1 MRTDYLTMIKKYRK
15 RILLLSLIL
24 IFTTII
30 SLLIGRYPKIG
41 FLSLDN
47 LFHDPLVAKILF
59 HIRLPRVLLAILG
72 GASLASAGFV
82 FQMLFANP
90 LVEPGFL
97 GVSQGAAFGAAVVMV
112 FFGAT
117 SLLVQFSATIFALLA
132 LFLSYFIAKKFRFGG
147 WILRLVLSGIAVS
160 AIFSSLLSVVKV
172 LADPMTSLAEITFW
186 MMGGLYNTNWDK
198 TLIVAP
204 IMIISLGV
212 LLLLRWRINLLSLP
226 DRTGHTLG
234 IKVAGERVF
243 LLFIATIATTAI
255 ISVAGLISW
264 VGLIIPHLARRLFTS
279 DSRYALGGS
288 MMMGSLF
295 LLVSDTIG
303 RTLLP
308 SEIPLGIITSFF
320 GAILFIII
328 LSSKVSEVNL

>member
-1 MRTDYLTMIKKYRK
+1 
-15 RILLLSLIL
+15 
-24 IFTTII
+24 
-30 SLLIGRYPKIG
+30 
-41 FLSLDN
+41 
-47 LFHDPLVAKILF
+47 
-59 HIRLPRVLLAILG
+59 LG

-97 GVSQGAAFGAAVVMV
+97 GVSQGAAFGAAFVIV

-117 SLLVQFSATIFALLA
+117 SLLVQLSATIFALIA
-132 LFLSYFIAKKFRFGG
+132 LFLSYYIAKKFRFGG
-147 WILRLVLSGIAVS
+147 WLLRLVLSGIAVS

-186 MMGGLYNTNWDK
+186 MMGGLYNSNWDK
-198 TLIVAP
+198 TFSVAP
-204 IMIISLGV
+204 IMMICLAILF
-212 LLLLRWRINLLSLP
+212 LLRWRINLLSLP

-234 IKVAGERVF
+234 IRVAKERIL
-243 LLFIATIATTAI
+243 LLFIATVATTAI

-264 VGLIIPHLARRLFTS
+264 VGLIIPHLSRRLFTS

-288 MMMGSLF
+288 MIMGALF

-308 SEIPLGIITSFF
+308 SEIPLGIITSLF
-320 GAILFIII
+320 GAILFIFI
-328 LSSKVSEVNL
+328 LSSKQSEVNL

>member
-1 MRTDYLTMIKKYRK
+1 MTRIYNSLMKKYSK
-15 RILLLSLIL
+15 RLLLLSLFL
-24 IFTTII
+24 IFITIT
-30 SLLIGRYPKIG
+30 SLLIGRYPKVG
-41 FLSLDN
+41 FLPLGN
-47 LFHDPLVAKILF
+47 LFSDPLMVKILL
-59 HIRLPRVLLAILG
+59 HVRLPRIVLAILG

-97 GVSQGAAFGAAVVMV
+97 GVSQGAAFGAAFVIV

-117 SLLVQFSATIFALLA
+117 SLLVQLSATLFALLA
-132 LFLSYFIAKKFRFGG
+132 LFLSYYIAKKFRFGG
-147 WILRLVLSGIAVS
+147 WILRLVLSGIAVG

-186 MMGGLYNTNWDK
+186 MMGGLYNSSWDK
-198 TLIVAP
+198 ALTVAP
-204 IMIISLGV
+204 IMMICLTILF
-212 LLLLRWRINLLSLP
+212 LLRWRINLLSLP

-234 IKVAGERVF
+234 IKVARERIL
-243 LLFIATIATTAI
+243 LLFIATVATTAI

-264 VGLIIPHLARRLFTS
+264 VGLIIPHLSRRLFTS

-288 MMMGSLF
+288 MVMGALF

-308 SEIPLGIITSFF
+308 SEIPLGIITSLF
-320 GAILFIII
+320 GAILFIFI
-328 LSSKVSEVNL
+328 LSSKQSEVNL